1 MALIRFR
8 PFSQELSSDLTDIHA
23 QVNRLFD
30 GFLGQPNGSGKIERV
45 WAPTADMYETKNHF
59 VVNTELPG
67 LSQKDIHLS
76 LTDDVLTIV
85 KALEADAGVTVRGAG
100 LS

>member
-45 WAPTADMYETKNHF
+45 WAPTADMYETK
-59 VVNTELPG
+59 TSSWSAP
-67 LSQKDIHLS
+67 SC
-76 LTDDVLTIV
+76 
-85 KALEADAGVTVRGAG
+85 RGSARRTFICP
-100 LS
+100 